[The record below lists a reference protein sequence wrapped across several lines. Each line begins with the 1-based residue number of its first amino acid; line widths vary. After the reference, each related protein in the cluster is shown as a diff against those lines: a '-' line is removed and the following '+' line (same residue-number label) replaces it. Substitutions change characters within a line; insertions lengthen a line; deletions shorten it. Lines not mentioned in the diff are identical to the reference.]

1 MAQARFDEL
10 GEVIGQ
16 AMARHRVPGVAIG
29 IYHDGAEETAGFG
42 VTTIE
47 NPLPVDADT
56 LFQIG
61 SISKTYTGT
70 IIMRLVEEGRLDLNA
85 PVRAYVPELRLA
97 DEAVASRVTL
107 RHLLTHTAGWA
118 GDFFVETGPGDNALA
133 LAVAHLVELPQLTP
147 PGAVYSYNNAGFYLA
162 GRVIKIVTGKPFE
175 QAAREM
181 IFEPLGMDRTFYAAA
196 DAITYRTSAGHLVW
210 ADDDQPTVAR
220 PWGLA
225 RCANPVGGIV
235 SSLRDQLR
243 YARFHLG
250 DGTVPNGARLLSPES
265 MALMRTALARTDNGC
280 GEVGVTW
287 MLKPVG
293 GERTVRHTGS
303 TNGQQATLTMAPSR
317 NFAFVALTNN
327 NRGSL
332 LHAEATTWSL
342 DHYLG
347 LRDAAEERVTPSEA
361 ALARFVGY
369 YVSLIND
376 AEISLRGGG
385 LVLQVIPKG
394 GFPFTDSPARP
405 APPPTRLAIL
415 SEDRIVALDSPQT
428 DSRGEFLFSPDGS
441 VAWFRYGGRI
451 HARKP

>member
-10 GEVIGQ
+10 GKVIEQ
-16 AMARHRVPGVAIG
+16 AMALHRVPGVAVG
-29 IYHDGAEETAGFG
+29 VYHDGDEETAGYG
-42 VTTIE
+42 VTNIE

-97 DEAVASRVTL
+97 DEAVAARVTL

-118 GDFFVETGPGDNALA
+118 GDFFVETGPDDNALA
-133 LAVAHLVELPQLTP
+133 RAVSRLAELPQLTP
-147 PGAVYSYNNAGFYLA
+147 PGEVYSYNNAGFYLA
-162 GRVIKIVTGKPFE
+162 GRVIEAVIGKPFE
-175 QAAREM
+175 LAAREM
-181 IFEPLGMDRTFYAAA
+181 IFEPLGMDRTFYSAA

-210 ADDDQPTVAR
+210 TEDDQPTVAR

-243 YARFHLG
+243 YARFHLS
-250 DGTVPNGARLLSPES
+250 DGTAPDGARLLSPQS
-265 MALMRTALARTDNGC
+265 LSLMHSAMAPTDNGR
-280 GEVGVTW
+280 GEIGVTW

-293 GERTVRHTGS
+293 GERTVGHGGS
-303 TNGQQATLTMAPSR
+303 TNGQQATLIMVPSH

-332 LHAEATTWSL
+332 LHAEATTWAL

-347 LRDAAEERVTPSEA
+347 LRDAAEERVTPPEA
-361 ALARFVGY
+361 ALSRYVGH

-376 AEISLRGGG
+376 AEISLRDGG

-405 APPPTRLAIL
+405 APPPTRLAFL
-415 SEDRIVALDSPQT
+415 VEDRVMALDPPQK
-428 DSRGEFLFSPDGS
+428 DGRGEFLFNPDGS
-441 VAWFRYGGRI
+441 VAWFRWGGRI
-451 HARKP
+451 HARQP